1 MRVVRGK
8 RLFLNVGLLAVLVAV
23 GVGAYLTFS
32 GNGDGAQGQTA
43 TVSVTRGTVR
53 ATVSASGTV
62 VSPRTLDANFSTG
75 GTVTDVRVKVGDHV
89 TKGEVLARVDPSS
102 AEADLQSAQ
111 ASLTSAYAG
120 LVSAQA
126 SLTSAEASLT
136 ELKKGEPTD
145 AQLAQAEAQVVS
157 ARSQVDQAEATIVS
171 ARSGRDQAQQAV
183 EGAVLTAPMNGTI
196 VSISGAVGE
205 TVSSGG
211 VSSSSTSSSNSST
224 GSSSSSGS
232 SSSITETSA
241 FVVISDLDHLEVQAY
256 FSETDTAQ
264 LEVGQRASVTL
275 NALPDEQVSGRV
287 IAIDTTST
295 TVNQVVDYGATVK
308 LHEQPKGIRA
318 GQTAVVVVVTD
329 RAKDAL
335 SVPSAAV
342 QTTGGQNTVIVL
354 RGGKRVSTVVKVGL
368 EGDQTT
374 EIVSGLSE
382 GDEVVIPSTTSSSGF
397 PSGGFPGGVGLGGP
411 GG

>member
-1 MRVVRGK
+1 MRVVRRK
-8 RLFLNVGLLAVLVAV
+8 RIFLNVGLVVVLVAV

-126 SLTSAEASLT
+126 SLTSAEASLA

-171 ARSGRDQAQQAV
+171 ARSGRDQAQQVV
-183 EGAVLTAPMNGTI
+183 EGAVLTAPMNGTV

-224 GSSSSSGS
+224 GSSASGS
-232 SSSITETSA
+232 SSSSTGTSGFA
-241 FVVISDLDHLEVQAY
+241 VISDLDHLEVQAY

-318 GQTAVVVVVTD
+318 GQTAVVVVVTG
-329 RAKDAL
+329 RAKGAL

-342 QTTGGQNTVIVL
+342 QTTGGENTVIVL
-354 RGGKRVSTVVKVGL
+354 RGGKQVSTVVKVGL
-368 EGDQTT
+368 GGDQTT